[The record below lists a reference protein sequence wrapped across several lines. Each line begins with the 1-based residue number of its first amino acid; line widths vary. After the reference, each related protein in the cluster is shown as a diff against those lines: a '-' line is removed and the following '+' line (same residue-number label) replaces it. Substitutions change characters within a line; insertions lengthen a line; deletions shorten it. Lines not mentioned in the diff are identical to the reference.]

1 MKIDRLVTIVITLL
15 EEDKV
20 TVSSLAKKLNVSIRT
35 INRDILELSSA
46 GIPITTIKGKNGGVM
61 IDKEYKAENDIL
73 NRDNADTIYSGLK
86 RLDNMT
92 NNVRYKILLD
102 KFKKHPDSE
111 HNINLSNYF
120 NNSLSDKI
128 DIINDSISKKRVV
141 NFDYFSNNGRVHIEA
156 QPYSLS
162 FRCYSWYLYGYCEN
176 EGIFKVYNLDKML
189 HLNQDERS
197 FEKKEDIDEKK
208 EIDKIFK
215 NRKGIN
221 VAILFDKSVEYRL
234 LNEFGQGSY
243 MHFLDDKLIFEYT
256 FNDKDYLFSWLL
268 TFTDKA
274 KLIYPTKLREEFLCV
289 LNKIKDNYSMEI

>member
-61 IDKEYKAENDIL
+61 IDKEYKTENDIL

-102 KFKKHPDSE
+102 KFKEHPESE
-111 HNINLSNYF
+111 NNINLSNYF

-141 NFDYFSNNGRVHIEA
+141 RFDYFSNNGRVHVEA
-156 QPYSLS
+156 QAYSLS

-189 HLNQDERS
+189 HLNQDKRS

-268 TFTDKA
+268 TFTYKA
-274 KLIYPTKLREEFLCV
+274 KLIYPTKLREEFLCM

>member
-35 INRDILELSSA
+35 INRDILELSNA

-61 IDKEYKAENDIL
+61 IDKEYKAQNNIL
-73 NRDNADTIYSGLK
+73 NTDNANTIYSGLMS
-86 RLDNMT
+86 LDNMT

-102 KFKKHPDSE
+102 KFKEHPSSKN
-111 HNINLSNYF
+111 NINLSNYF
-120 NNSLSDKI
+120 NNSLSEKI
-128 DIINDSISKKRVV
+128 EIINDSISKNKVI
-141 NFDYFSNNGRVHIEA
+141 NFDYFSNNGRIHIEV

-162 FRCYSWYLYGYCEN
+162 FRCYSWYLYGYCKN
-176 EGIFKVYNLDKML
+176 EEMFKVYILDKML
-189 HLNQDERS
+189 RLNQDKLS
-197 FEKKEDIDEKK
+197 FKKKKDIDEKK

-215 NRKGIN
+215 NKKGIN

-234 LNEFGQGSY
+234 LNEFEQESY

-268 TFTDKA
+268 TFADKA
-274 KLIYPTKLREEFLCV
+274 KLIYPTKLREEFLCM
-289 LNKIKDNYSMEI
+289 LNKIKDNYSVEI

>member
-1 MKIDRLVTIVITLL
+1 MKIDRLVSIVITLI

-35 INRDILELSSA
+35 INRDILELSNA
-46 GIPITTIKGKNGGVM
+46 GIPITTVKGKNGGVM
-61 IDKEYKAENDIL
+61 IDKEYKTQNNIL
-73 NRDNADTIYSGLK
+73 NTDNADTIYSGL
-86 RLDNMT
+86 RSLDNMT

-102 KFKKHPDSE
+102 KFKEHPDSE
-111 HNINLSNYF
+111 NNINLSNYF

-128 DIINDSISKKRVV
+128 DKINDSISKNKVI
-141 NFDYFSNNGRVHIEA
+141 NFDYFLKKGKVNIKVH
-156 QPYSLS
+156 PYSLS

-176 EGIFKVYNLDKML
+176 EEKFNVYNIDKIL
-189 HLNQDERS
+189 NLNQVEC
-197 FEKKEDIDEKK
+197 FFKKKEDIDEKK

-256 FNDKDYLFSWLL
+256 FHDKDYLFSWLL
-268 TFTDKA
+268 TFADKA
-274 KLIYPTKLREEFLCV
+274 KLIYPTKLREDFLCM
-289 LNKIKDNYSMEI
+289 LNKIKDNYSMET